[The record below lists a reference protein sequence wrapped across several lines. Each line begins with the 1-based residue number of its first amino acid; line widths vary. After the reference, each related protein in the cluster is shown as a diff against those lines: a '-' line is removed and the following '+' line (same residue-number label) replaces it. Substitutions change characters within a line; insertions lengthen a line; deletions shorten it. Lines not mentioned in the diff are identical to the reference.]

1 MMKTKIQLLEKQVS
15 KKSDVV
21 SINEEFDYGY
31 KYLRGV
37 AILSSIGDGHT
48 FRSFN
53 ISNTELFPKN
63 FEVAFLQSNSSVT
76 PNERFFKVYTIADGK
91 KLELEFI
98 DSGEAPIY
106 PYKLKVYLLLTDD
119 ES

>member
-1 MMKTKIQLLEKQVS
+1 MIKTKIQLLEKQVA
-15 KKSDVV
+15 KQNDVV
-21 SINEEFDYGY
+21 TINEEFDYGY
-31 KYLRGV
+31 KYLKGV
-37 AILSSIGDGHT
+37 AILSSIGEGHT

-63 FEVAFLQSNSSVT
+63 FEVEFLQSNSAVT
-76 PNERFFKVYTIADGK
+76 PNERFFKIHNIADGK

-98 DSGEAPIY
+98 DSGAAPRY
-106 PYKLKVYLLLTDD
+106 PYKLKVYLLLTND